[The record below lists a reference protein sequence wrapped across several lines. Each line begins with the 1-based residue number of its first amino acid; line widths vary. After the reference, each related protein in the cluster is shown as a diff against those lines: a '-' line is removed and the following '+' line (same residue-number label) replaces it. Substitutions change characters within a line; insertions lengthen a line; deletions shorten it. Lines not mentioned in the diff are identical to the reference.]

1 MAVIAK
7 WICDRD
13 DSMFDSKKDAE
24 AHDKVLELAEQFT
37 ALLRARIPN
46 VDGRKAEEFGI
57 LLANNREAIIE
68 ACKGKV
74 EALNAIHSEE
84 ESNVMPLLAE
94 A

>member
-13 DSMFDSKKDAE
+13 DSMFDSKKEAE
-24 AHDKVLELAEQFT
+24 AHDKVLELGENFAE
-37 ALLRARIPN
+37 LLLNQIPDVN
-46 VDGRKAEEFGI
+46 IEKAEAFGI
-57 LLANNREAIIE
+57 FMANNKDAIIE

-74 EALNAIHSEE
+74 EALNSLSNPD
-84 ESNVMPLLAE
+84 SNVTPFVAE